1 MEKLFNRITIFSKI
15 TKINYPFSV
24 IGPMIICIFKKWE
37 ETKILIIINENKSI
51 YKSHWPRKQY
61 QSGNIQL

>member
-15 TKINYPFSV
+15 TKINYPFSM

-37 ETKILIIINENKSI
+37 ETKILIIINEKLPWI
-51 YKSHWPRKQY
+51 
-61 QSGNIQL
+61 